1 MKLTYKLALLAALG
15 LATAS
20 ASYGQDLILGFN
32 DAASGIAS
40 AENDY
45 VVDLGLTGASLVADA
60 NANSGSYT
68 IANAFSSTTFNTAFS
83 ADVNDLN
90 NVAAGIIGASAS
102 GSYPRS
108 LYLSAF
114 TTPATAGSGTLFN
127 DAANATP
134 DLNEYASSSTT
145 GWTAEVATA
154 PGTTTAGTVSAYV
167 VNPLGTLSSGVLSFN
182 LYEATE
188 TKSGLTTLTP
198 GAFTDEGTLTINA
211 NNDTVTFAVAAVPEP
226 ATYGL
231 LAAGGLLIVAVRR
244 QLMGKTV

>member
-32 DAASGIAS
+32 DAAGPS
-40 AENDY
+40 AAQNDY
-45 VVDLGLTGASLVADA
+45 VVNLGLTGAALVADA
-60 NANSGSYT
+60 NANSGSFT
-68 IANAFSSTTFNTAFS
+68 IANAFSSSTFNTAFS
-83 ADVNDLN
+83 ADGNALSD
-90 NVAAGIIGASAS
+90 VAAGVLGASAS
-102 GSYPRS
+102 GVYPRS

-114 TTPATAGSGTLFN
+114 TTPPTAGSGALFN
-127 DAANATP
+127 NAANQNPT
-134 DLNEYASSSTT
+134 LGEYVSTT
-145 GWTAEVATA
+145 AGGWSKEVATA
-154 PGTTTAGTVSAYV
+154 PGTTEPSSVSVYV
-167 VNPLGTLSSGVLSFN
+167 ANPEGTLSSGVLSFN
-182 LYEATE
+182 LYEAIE

-198 GAFTDEGTLTINA
+198 GAFTDEGILTINA
-211 NNDTVTFAVAAVPEP
+211 NNDTVTLVTSVPEP

>member
-32 DAASGIAS
+32 DAASGISS

-83 ADVNDLN
+83 ADGNDLN
-90 NVAAGIIGASAS
+90 DVAAGIIGASAS
-102 GSYPRS
+102 GVYPRS
-108 LYLSAF
+108 LYLSASA
-114 TTPATAGSGTLFN
+114 TPAVPSSAQFN
-127 DAANATP
+127 NAANFSP
-134 DLNEYASSSTT
+134 YLGEYASTTAAGWST
-145 GWTAEVATA
+145 EVATA
-154 PGTTTAGTVSAYV
+154 PGVTSPGEVSVYV
-167 VNPLGTLSSGVLSFN
+167 ANPLGTLSSGVLSFN
-182 LYEATE
+182 LYEE
-188 TKSGLTTLTP
+188 NENKSGLNVTVGP
-198 GAFTDEGTLTINA
+198 WTDEGTLTINA

-231 LAAGGLLIVAVRR
+231 LAAGGLLIVAIRR